1 MIKIFNMIS
10 KTTQTTLFGI
20 SLALGI
26 IVSIRQLI
34 VTNRNEKANAT
45 RIAVLEEQVAELK
58 S

>member
-1 MIKIFNMIS
+1 MIKFFNMIS

-58 S
+58 G

>member
-1 MIKIFNMIS
+1 MIS

-58 S
+58 A